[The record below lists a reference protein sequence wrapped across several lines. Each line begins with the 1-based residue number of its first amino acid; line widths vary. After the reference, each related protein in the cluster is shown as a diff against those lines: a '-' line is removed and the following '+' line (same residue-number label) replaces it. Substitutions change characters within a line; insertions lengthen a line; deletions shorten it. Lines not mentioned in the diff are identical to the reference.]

1 MASNTLIGTITE
13 IKATEIVSDKFSKR
27 EFLVTEIAEQY
38 AQTIPFI
45 FVQDKCSAL
54 DTYKVND
61 QVTVSY
67 NIRSNEHKGRYYVNL
82 NAWRIE
88 KYIGDGGAPAMQQN
102 TVSLRFIICI
112 VQILSIIENAHF
124 GPVRNIAEIHS

>member
-1 MASNTLIGTITE
+1 MASYTLIGIITE
-13 IKATEIVSDKFSKR
+13 IKATEVVSDKFSKR

-54 DTYKVND
+54 DTYKVGD
-61 QVTVSY
+61 PVTVSY
-67 NIRSNEHKGRYYVNL
+67 NIRSNEHKGKYYVNL

-88 KYIGDGGAPAMQQN
+88 KYVGDGGTPAMQQN
-102 TVSLRFIICI
+102 PNF
-112 VQILSIIENAHF
+112 ENETAN
-124 GPVRNIAEIHS
+124 GGAEEDDLPF